1 MWRIWALCA
10 RLSKTSIENEQNKE
24 FDDISSVCEEC
35 VMVCMDIHHED
46 RDEDITMYGDQ
57 GVSTK
62 KYDEDMYGEL
72 TKMDSEEE

>member
-1 MWRIWALCA
+1 MMDL
-10 RLSKTSIENEQNKE
+10 N
-24 FDDISSVCEEC
+24 ISSVCEEC

-62 KYDEDMYGEL
+62 NMMKTCMEN
-72 TKMDSEEE
+72 